1 MQKQHA
7 TSRTMQKGPK
17 FDPSVHTIK
26 GGEHFSSFFSLRKHV
41 ETTTCPRSDLLFR
54 ISEEL
59 PIEIQHQQEAQTRLR
74 AAVLTDLDAAARD
87 PVHHS
92 LFMESCVLCG
102 QTLSA
107 QKGIKQHLNRQHPE
121 IMEALAPLPPPRDY
135 SNLRFSFIK
144 GTPADTAGTVLTH
157 QAVTHNSAPLFFRH
171 MCFMRWLIEV

>member
-1 MQKQHA
+1 MAAQASTGPLRRHMQKQHA
-7 TSRTMQKGPK
+7 TSRTMQNGPK
-17 FDPSVHTIK
+17 FDPSVHTVK
-26 GGEHFSSFFSLRKHV
+26 GTASCTACGAQFSSFFSLRKHV

-102 QTLSA
+102 QTLFA

-121 IMEALAPLPPPRDY
+121 IMEALATLPPP
-135 SNLRFSFIK
+135 
-144 GTPADTAGTVLTH
+144 PATTA
-157 QAVTHNSAPLFFRH
+157 
-171 MCFMRWLIEV
+171 I